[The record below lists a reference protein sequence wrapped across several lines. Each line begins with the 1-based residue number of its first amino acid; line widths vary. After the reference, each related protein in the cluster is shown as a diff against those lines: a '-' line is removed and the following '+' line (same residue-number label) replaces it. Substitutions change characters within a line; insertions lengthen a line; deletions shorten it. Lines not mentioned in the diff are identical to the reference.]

1 MLLVLYTGEGCGL
14 CEQAETML
22 KDSHIDYSFKKVNVR
37 DSADLYHKYGARIP
51 VFFRPDTQQEL
62 PWPFDPI
69 QLDEF
74 LR

>member
-1 MLLVLYTGEGCGL
+1 MLIVLYTGEGCGL
-14 CEQAETML
+14 CEQAETIIVNS
-22 KDSHIDYSFKKVNVR
+22 DVDYSLRKVNVR
-37 DSADLYHKYGARIP
+37 DSTDLYHKYGARIP
-51 VFFRPDTQQEL
+51 VLFRPDTQQEL

>member
-1 MLLVLYTGEGCGL
+1 MQLVLYTGEGCGL

-22 KDSHIDYSFKKVNVR
+22 KNSHVDYALTKVNVR
-37 DSADLYHKYGARIP
+37 DTTDLYHQYGARIP
-51 VFFRPDTQQEL
+51 VLFKPNTQQEL
-62 PWPFDPI
+62 PWPFDSI